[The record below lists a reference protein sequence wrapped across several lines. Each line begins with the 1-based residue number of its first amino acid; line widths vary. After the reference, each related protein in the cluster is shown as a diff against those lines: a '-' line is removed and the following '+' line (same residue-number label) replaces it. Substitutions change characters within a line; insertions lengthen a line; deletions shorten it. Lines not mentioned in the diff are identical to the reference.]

1 MKTAQFGDKVKVSY
15 TGKIEGGKST
25 TKKRSM
31 ELTIG
36 KGDMFSGF
44 EKGVIGMKEGQTKT
58 VVVPPEEG
66 DGKWDPDMTV
76 EVNKSEFPDSVKP
89 EKGLIVNAKEINGKI
104 IRLKIND
111 IKKDTVILDANKP
124 LRGKTLIF
132 NIKLIEIV

>member
-25 TKKRSM
+25 TNERSV

-66 DGKWDPDMTV
+66 DGKWDPDMMI
-76 EVNKSEFPDSVKP
+76 EVNKSEFPDTIKP
-89 EKGLIVNAKEINGKI
+89 KKGLIVSAKEVNGKI

-111 IKKDTVILDANKP
+111 IKKDTIILDANKP
-124 LRGKTLIF
+124 LAGKTLNF
-132 NIKLIEIV
+132 DIKLIEIV